1 MLDWLGNELGPPAR
15 RRVDEHLRGCAACRE
30 TGASFMWIRALVRQ
44 LPEEEPPAAASVR
57 LVHEAA
63 RYALGASGAPPW
75 RRLWSRFRAWIA
87 GGLQLMV
94 AHPAAAAV
102 ATLVLVA
109 GVAGTMHL
117 RGRDMVAL
125 QAPSAAP
132 LPSPPPAMESMSAP
146 APVVAAAGEA
156 ESDKAVSAETYAAKS
171 RAVRAD
177 AKAVRAD
184 AKDEA
189 RPPQEPRR
197 EKKMDTRPRR
207 RSAGQGAASG
217 RGAASGGS
225 RADDALADM
234 LGGVATAAPGGA
246 EGSSAVPAQ
255 ESLDERAPRAAA
267 PAPTADGTLARGP
280 AVDRQPADRDA
291 EPRQDA
297 VEGLHQAVRQALH
310 DGQCRTALRFART
323 LRQRDPAYHRAQVAP
338 DAALQACQRAL
349 AAEAGKVGKSVKSA
363 KGKAEDTATREK
375 AAGDGP

>member
-63 RYALGASGAPPW
+63 RHALGASGAPPW
-75 RRLWSRFRAWIA
+75 SRLWSRLRAWIA
-87 GGLQLMV
+87 GGMQLMG

-132 LPSPPPAMESMSAP
+132 PASPPPAMESMSAP

-177 AKAVRAD
+177 AKD
-184 AKDEA
+184 DA

-197 EKKMDTRPRR
+197 EKKVDTR
-207 RSAGQGAASG
+207 RSRQRSVGQGVASG

-291 EPRQDA
+291 ERRQDA

-349 AAEAGKVGKSVKSA
+349 AAEAGKAGKSVKSA